1 MAEFLPADFARDGSL
16 NYQAKLQAAIDQA
29 AKEGVPLVFPPAT
42 YMLYKQGLELRSGST
57 LWMHGARFEMDKH
70 SRGDGQAFVGHDVSG
85 VRLAGGEIVGHNDS
99 WPLGVNIRG
108 IYLSGKLSDIRI
120 ADLRIRE
127 LSSNGI
133 GIFGE
138 PAVPARD
145 VWVTDVVIDHCSNTY
160 KDYLE
165 ERSGPEPESR
175 REDQGLVCFYYVRD
189 FVVRGCRLEN
199 SRSDGTHFYYC
210 RQGQIADNRIY
221 SAKMGGYFLE
231 TCSDVIGSGNVI
243 RDSGSR
249 GVTIER
255 GSTRCTLENCI
266 VSGSGRE
273 GAWLPDCAGLVI
285 VGNIFDRNGRKA
297 GKESAK
303 GGPES
308 HTSNLCID
316 EDASDP
322 TNTVAEDYLVANNL
336 IYTDPDQRA
345 AIRVLAS
352 VSKQIMIK
360 NNLLRGE
367 NHKIAIEGEPA
378 NSVISQGN
386 EE

>member
-1 MAEFLPADFARDGSL
+1 
-16 NYQAKLQAAIDQA
+16 
-29 AKEGVPLVFPPAT
+29 
-42 YMLYKQGLELRSGST
+42 
-57 LWMHGARFEMDKH
+57 
-70 SRGDGQAFVGHDVSG
+70 
-85 VRLAGGEIVGHNDS
+85 
-99 WPLGVNIRG
+99 
-108 IYLSGKLSDIRI
+108 
-120 ADLRIRE
+120 
-127 LSSNGI
+127 
-133 GIFGE
+133 
-138 PAVPARD
+138 
-145 VWVTDVVIDHCSNTY
+145 
-160 KDYLE
+160 
-165 ERSGPEPESR
+165 
-175 REDQGLVCFYYVRD
+175 
-189 FVVRGCRLEN
+189 
-199 SRSDGTHFYYC
+199 
-210 RQGQIADNRIY
+210 
-221 SAKMGGYFLE
+221 MGGYFLE

-255 GSTRCTLENCI
+255 GSTRCTLENCL

-352 VSKQIMIK
+352 VSKHIMIK

-367 NHKIAIEGEPA
+367 NHKIAVEGEPA
-378 NSVISQGN
+378 AGVISQGN